1 MENAMSKRLSQLLRG
16 FAADRSGATAIE
28 YGIILLLVV
37 TGIITI
43 IGTIGGSL
51 TGMFDAANGGFD

>member
-1 MENAMSKRLSQLLRG
+1 MENAMSMRLPQFLRR

-51 TGMFDAANGGFD
+51 TGMLDAANGGFN